1 MKGRAEMSE
10 QLDIKEEFVK
20 NRAVFKVAGEIDIYT
35 VQIFKERL
43 YALINKVAG
52 DKANDAKT
60 RHSGGKNPNTDAEPA
75 VGTKAG
81 AGSVAGID
89 AGLAADSAGVLNEV
103 AVDCRDLKYIDSTG
117 LGVLVGALK
126 LARQKGVS
134 MLVRNLKD
142 NIRKLFDITSLDK
155 VFIIEKD

>member
-20 NRAVFKVAGEIDIYT
+20 SRAVFKVAGEIDIFT
-35 VQIFKERL
+35 VQVFKERL
-43 YALINKVAG
+43 YALINKVA
-52 DKANDAKT
+52 
-60 RHSGGKNPNTDAEPA
+60 SGK
-75 VGTKAG
+75 
-81 AGSVAGID
+81 
-89 AGLAADSAGVLNEV
+89 ADSAGVLNEV

-142 NIRKLFDITSLDK
+142 NIKKLFDITSLDK

>member
-52 DKANDAKT
+52 GRDNDAKA
-60 RHSGGKNPNTDAEPA
+60 RHSGGKDPDEGAE
-75 VGTKAG
+75 T
-81 AGSVAGID
+81 
-89 AGLAADSAGVLNEV
+89 AADSADELNEV